1 VNAGARPFLLLAA
14 PVVAAAFVAVA
25 WQSSS
30 VGASRP
36 AGVKTRVETQTQ
48 TRVETRVVQDASAV
62 AQLTQQ
68 VTALQQAVAATN
80 QTSEGMAAQL
90 SALKSTLTTLQGAI
104 TSLQQGVGAAQGASA
119 AQTKKVNDLTA
130 GLAGVDQRL
139 WALQAQF
146 DAQLRKLQPSPA
158 PSPPH

>member
-1 VNAGARPFLLLAA
+1 MNAGARPYLLLAA

-36 AGVKTRVETQTQ
+36 AGVKTRVETQT
-48 TRVETRVVQDASAV
+48 RVETKVVQDESAV

-80 QTSEGMAAQL
+80 ETSEGMAAQL